1 MPEPIDAYHQW
12 LGIPPSEQPP
22 NAYRLLGV
30 RLFEAD
36 LGVIR
41 TAADRQMI
49 HLRTYQ
55 LGEYS
60 DLSQRLLNEVASA
73 RAQLL
78 DPKRKAEYD
87 RRLSGQL
94 QAATPAAGRA
104 AGRSPGGVALGE
116 RSRPPGSSTPKPPP
130 RLLTGATAAATAG
143 PGGMAQDRRGGGRA
157 LAGRS
162 GGLVADVGRGIAR
175 RDALAAV

>member
-1 MPEPIDAYHQW
+1 MMPEPIDAYHQW
-12 LGIPPSEQPP
+12 LGIPPGEQPP

-41 TAADRQMI
+41 TAADRQI
-49 HLRTYQ
+49 LHLRTYQ

-87 RRLSGQL
+87 RQLSAELKAAKAVKATTAKPPADPLAEMLAEPEPTAWLVTPISKRGQNDF
-94 QAATPAAGRA
+94 PRRA
-104 AGRSPGGVALGE
+104 ARGRH
-116 RSRPPGSSTPKPPP
+116 
-130 RLLTGATAAATAG
+130 
-143 PGGMAQDRRGGGRA
+143 DR
-157 LAGRS
+157 
-162 GGLVADVGRGIAR
+162 GLKK
-175 RDALAAV
+175 